1 MYQYSVE
8 LLKQKATA
16 IRIDVIKML
25 TAAGSGHSAGSLG
38 MADIFT
44 ALYFGILNHEAHNPN
59 WDGRDRLIL
68 SNGHI
73 VPVRYAAMA
82 EAGYFP
88 LSELETL
95 RRFGSRLQGH
105 PERTR
110 LTGLET
116 TSGPLGSG
124 IGQAAGMAMA
134 LRMDGKPNRVYV
146 ITSDG
151 EHNEGNTWEAILIA
165 AKYRLSN
172 LTVIVDRNEI
182 QIGGST
188 EDVLPLGSLADKY
201 RSFGWNAIEIDGHD
215 FPQIFSSVEAAQAE
229 TTLPTVIIA
238 HTIPGKGVS
247 FMERNYLWHG
257 KVPSES
263 ESAQAIAELSQL

>member
-8 LLKQKATA
+8 LLKKKATA

-151 EHNEGNTWEAILIA
+151 EHDEGNTWEAILIA

-229 TTLPTVIIA
+229 TTLPTVIIV

>member
-8 LLKQKATA
+8 LLKKKATA

-38 MADIFT
+38 MADIIT

-134 LRMDGKPNRVYV
+134 LRMDGKPNRVFV

-151 EHNEGNTWEAILIA
+151 EHDEGNTWEAILIA

>member
-8 LLKQKATA
+8 LLKKKATA

-134 LRMDGKPNRVYV
+134 LRMDGKPNRVFV

-151 EHNEGNTWEAILIA
+151 EHDEGNTWEAILIA

-229 TTLPTVIIA
+229 TTLPTVIIV